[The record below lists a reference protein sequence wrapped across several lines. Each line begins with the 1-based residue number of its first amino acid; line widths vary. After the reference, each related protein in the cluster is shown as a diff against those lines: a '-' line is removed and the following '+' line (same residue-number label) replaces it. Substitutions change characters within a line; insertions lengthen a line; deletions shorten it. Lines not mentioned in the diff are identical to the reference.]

1 MANSANTVGS
11 PSFNTYVKTVGR
23 SVGQVAAVEAKTETQ
38 AGHDKDKTVLAALKG
53 ARSLS
58 AKIAKDPNRENKGI
72 NRALCDFYD
81 FQRNTA
87 RETRYADYEE
97 ELRLHNLSIPEV
109 VEEFVS
115 GNTNVLRGEQVFNL
129 ANTTKKVA
137 SEARS
142 NAQSAVDSDE
152 SPVIHFHEDA
162 KQQTLTTYTR
172 HTPAPLA
179 SKKQYGAS
187 GRNRV
192 NTYVHLYTMCGFFLD
207 PERDTDEVDFLLEQ
221 LNPALT
227 SKKSDKM
234 LPVSDRM
241 QVLMNRMREIRITK
255 STMPISTVLDGE
267 GQRHVQ
273 DAYEHFTDAQLEA
286 LGLSAKVEEVPLN
299 QLHSDFLQEKKEKN
313 QRVKLLGRNIKH
325 LDDQCGLEELHI
337 VEANRYA
344 KD

>member
-1 MANSANTVGS
+1 MANTAKVGS
-11 PSFNTYVKTVGR
+11 ISFDNYVKTVGR
-23 SVGQVAAVEAKTETQ
+23 SVGQAAAVEAKTETQ

-58 AKIAKDPNRENKGI
+58 AKIAKDPDRKNAGI

-81 FQRNTA
+81 IQRNTA
-87 RETRYADYEE
+87 RETRYADYDE

-172 HTPAPLA
+172 YTPAPLA
-179 SKKQYGAS
+179 SKKEYGAS

-192 NTYVHLYTMCGFFLD
+192 NTYVDLYTMCGFFLD
-207 PERDTDEVDFLLEQ
+207 PKRDTDEVDFLLEQ

-227 SKKSDKM
+227 SKKSNKM

-241 QVLMNRMREIRITK
+241 QVLMNRMREVKITK
-255 STMPISTVLDGE
+255 STMPIATVLDGE
-267 GQRHVQ
+267 GHRHVQ
-273 DAYEHFTDAQLEA
+273 NAYENLSDSQLKA

-299 QLHSDFLQEKKEKN
+299 QLHSDFLQEKKEKA
-313 QRVKLLGRNIKH
+313 QRVKLLTRNIKV
-325 LDDQCGLEELHI
+325 LDIECGLEELHI
-337 VEANRYA
+337 VKANRYA